1 MCSRDLFQP
10 RNGLFT
16 SFAGVLIYTDGI
28 VSQTDVSEAAYV
40 IDENEVNRFSDNI
53 ISGAPLDDG

>member
-1 MCSRDLFQP
+1 MAYLRALQEYWF
-10 RNGLFT
+10 
-16 SFAGVLIYTDGI
+16 YTDGI